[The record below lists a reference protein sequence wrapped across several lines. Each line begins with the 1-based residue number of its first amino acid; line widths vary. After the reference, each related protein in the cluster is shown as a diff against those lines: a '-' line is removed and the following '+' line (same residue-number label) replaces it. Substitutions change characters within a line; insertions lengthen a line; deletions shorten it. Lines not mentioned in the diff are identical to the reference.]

1 VRLYGS
7 VSVAGYRLGKGEGR
21 EPCATIA
28 TLALIHEH
36 GLYVCTCLCICINV
50 CLCVFAGD
58 CASQTELGQ
67 LLDLITAPENAV
79 DLSRFSMDKYKWIV
93 KYKVQRQTV

>member
-1 VRLYGS
+1 MSLVCMFVRVC
-7 VSVAGYRLGKGEGR
+7 VSV
-21 EPCATIA
+21 
-28 TLALIHEH
+28 
-36 GLYVCTCLCICINV
+36 
-50 CLCVFAGD
+50 LCVFAGD

-67 LLDLITAPENAV
+67 LLDLITAPEDAV